1 MRRLI
6 HIILVFALLFT
17 MPIGCTSNTQKND
30 VPNNEQAVTNSE
42 TAATE
47 NISISSPQSQPV
59 KPSDPIDEKGT
70 PKKFINMTN
79 ERAIAVMIDNDSS
92 DAWPHAGLEEAYVIY
107 EIIVEGGSTR
117 FLALFDGK
125 DIAKIGPIRSS
136 RHYFLDYVLENDA
149 IYVHYGWS
157 PKAIQDIPAL
167 KINNING
174 VLGGD
179 DWIFWREPKYKY
191 DYHDVYTSIS
201 KIKEMVKQ
209 KQYRDTSDVRNF
221 QYSTEEVALSNAIN
235 ANKIK
240 IPYSNYHTTAYE
252 YDETSKTYK
261 RWMRNKP
268 HVLSTS
274 ESAVSTK
281 NIIIQ
286 YAKNYYLGD
295 GDLKAGR
302 QQLDTVGGGQGYYIT
317 N

>member
-1 MRRLI
+1 
-6 HIILVFALLFT
+6 
-17 MPIGCTSNTQKND
+17 
-30 VPNNEQAVTNSE
+30 
-42 TAATE
+42 
-47 NISISSPQSQPV
+47 
-59 KPSDPIDEKGT
+59 
-70 PKKFINMTN
+70 
-79 ERAIAVMIDNDSS
+79 
-92 DAWPHAGLEEAYVIY
+92 
-107 EIIVEGGSTR
+107 
-117 FLALFDGK
+117 
-125 DIAKIGPIRSS
+125 
-136 RHYFLDYVLENDA
+136 
-149 IYVHYGWS
+149 
-157 PKAIQDIPAL
+157 
-167 KINNING
+167 INNING

-209 KQYRDTSDVRNF
+209 KKYRDTSDVRNF

-240 IPYSNYHTTAYE
+240 IPYSNYHTTAYK

-317 N
+317 NGNAIKISWKKDSRGSKTYFTDEQGNEIQLNDGPTWIQIVPVNANVVIE